1 MPHSSC
7 SGNACRLGGR
17 VKYMEMSLVGQNS
30 VFLNDLPF
38 PSAVT
43 FALFSPRDQGQ
54 VNGA

>member
-43 FALFSPRDQGQ
+43 FALFSPGDQGQ
-54 VNGA
+54 VNGV